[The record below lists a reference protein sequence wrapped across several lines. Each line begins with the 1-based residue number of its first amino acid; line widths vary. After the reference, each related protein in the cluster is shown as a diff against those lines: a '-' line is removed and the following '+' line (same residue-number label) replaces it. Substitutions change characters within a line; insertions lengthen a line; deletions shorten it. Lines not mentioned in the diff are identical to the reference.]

1 MLEGC
6 YGKVVDVA
14 ETVRIDSLAYG
25 SSGVGRLASG
35 KAVFVDG
42 TVPGDTVEAELVSDG
57 ASFARAKVA
66 KVLEASPDR
75 VLPFCPYAG
84 ICGGCPWAQVS
95 YEAQLRAKRANLV
108 NSLVRIAK
116 LDAGQAESLVAPCV
130 PSKRQTGYRNK
141 IELAVGHDSAGRI
154 DLGFHQLASDK
165 LITPDKCPLAHDAIA
180 KAPKA
185 LRGAIRFLNSRQ
197 DLGVFRVGVRH
208 SLRTKSLEVAL
219 WTTPGPAPRAQ
230 IEKVMMDALRPT
242 SIVRVLAEEGKARKV
257 KKVEVLHGAGS
268 WEEELAGFRHRVSAP
283 SFFQVNTAQAEK
295 LIALVLEGLELEEG
309 EFVADLYSGVGS
321 FTLPLAATGCDVVAV
336 ESAGSSVRDLRRSAD
351 KYQLPIEVLGGDSA
365 RELPTL
371 GDLDALVA
379 DPPRAGLAKSVP
391 ADIAAAN
398 PSRVAYV
405 SCDPAT
411 LARDLAAFAKLGY
424 HPTRITPVDLF
435 PQTYHVECVCLL
447 SKA

>member
-1 MLEGC
+1 M
-6 YGKVVDVA
+6 A
-14 ETVRIDSLAYG
+14 ENVYIDSLAYG

-42 TVPGDTVEAELVSDG
+42 TVPGDTVAIELVSDG
-57 ASFARAKVA
+57 KSFARGKVVE
-66 KVLEASPDR
+66 VLEPAPDR
-75 VLPFCPYAG
+75 VTPFCPYAG

-95 YEAQLRAKRANLV
+95 YEAQLKAKRANLV

-116 LDAGQAESLVAPCV
+116 MDANRAEELTAECV
-130 PSKRQTGYRNK
+130 PSKRRTGYRNK
-141 IELAVGHDSAGRI
+141 VELAVGRDGAGRI

-165 LITPDKCPLAHDAIA
+165 LITPDACPLAHDAIA

-197 DLGVFRVGVRH
+197 DLGIFRVGIRH

-230 IEKVMMDALRPT
+230 IAKVVEDALRPT

-295 LIALVLEGLELEEG
+295 LITLALEGLPLEEG
-309 EFVADLYSGVGS
+309 DFVADLYSGVGS
-321 FTLPLAATGCDVVAV
+321 FTLPLAAAGCDVVAV
-336 ESAGSSVRDLRRSAD
+336 ESAGSSVRDLRRTAD
-351 KYQLPIEVLGGDSA
+351 KYQMPIEVLGGDSA

-371 GDLDALVA
+371 GELDALVV
-379 DPPRAGLAKSVP
+379 DPPRAGLAQSVP
-391 ADIAAAN
+391 ADIAAAA
-398 PSRVAYV
+398 PRRVAYI

-411 LARDLAAFAKLGY
+411 LARDLANFAQVGY
-424 HPTRITPVDLF
+424 HPTSITPVDLF
-435 PQTYHVECVCLL
+435 PQTYHVETVVLL
-447 SKA
+447 ARNVNH

>member
-1 MLEGC
+1 MP
-6 YGKVVDVA
+6 
-14 ETVRIDSLAYG
+14 ETVHIDSLAYG
-25 SSGVGRLASG
+25 PAGVGRLASG

-42 TVPGDTVEAELVSDG
+42 TVPGDTVEVELVSDG
-57 ASFARAKVA
+57 SSYARAKVVA
-66 KVLEASPDR
+66 VAEPAPDR
-75 VLPFCPYAG
+75 VAPFCPYAG

-95 YEAQLRAKRANLV
+95 YEAQLSAKRANLV
-108 NSLVRIAK
+108 SNLVRIAGMN
-116 LDAGQAESLVAPCV
+116 ATEAEELTGACV
-130 PSKRQTGYRNK
+130 PSKRRTGYRNK
-141 IELAVGHDSAGRI
+141 VELAVARDGAGRI
-154 DLGFHQLASDK
+154 DLGFHQTASDK
-165 LITPDKCPLAHDAIA
+165 LVTPDACPLAHDAIA

-230 IEKVMMDALRPT
+230 IEKVVMDALHPT

-295 LIALVLEGLELEEG
+295 LIELAISGLELEEG
-309 EFVADLYSGVGS
+309 DFVADLYSGVGS
-321 FTLPLAATGCDVVAV
+321 FTLPLAAAGCDVVAV
-336 ESAGSSVRDLRRSAD
+336 ESAGPSVRDLRRSAD

-371 GDLDALVA
+371 GDLDALVV

-398 PSRVAYV
+398 PRRVAYV

-411 LARDLAAFAKLGY
+411 LARDLALFAKNGTFE
-424 HPTRITPVDLF
+424 PVRITPVDLF
-435 PQTYHVECVCLL
+435 PQTYHVETVCLL
-447 SKA
+447 AHKDWKWPRKA

>member
-1 MLEGC
+1 MSEI
-6 YGKVVDVA
+6 VH
-14 ETVRIDSLAYG
+14 INSLSYG
-25 SSGVGRLASG
+25 SAGVGRLASG

-42 TVPGDTVEAELVSDG
+42 TVPGDTLAIELVSDG
-57 ASFARAKVA
+57 KSYARGKV
-66 KVLEASPDR
+66 VEVVEASPDR
-75 VLPFCPYAG
+75 VQPFCPYAG

-95 YEAQLRAKRANLV
+95 YETQLTAKRVNLV
-108 NSLVRIAK
+108 SNLTRIAGI
-116 LDAGQAESLVAPCV
+116 DADAAENLTAECV
-130 PSKRQTGYRNK
+130 PSKRRTGYRNK
-141 IELAVGHDSAGRI
+141 VELAVGRDGAGRI
-154 DLGFHQLASDK
+154 DLGFHQMASNK
-165 LITPDKCPLAHDAIA
+165 LIVPDQCPIAHDAIA

-185 LRGAIRFLNSRQ
+185 LRGAVRFLNSRS

-230 IEKVMMDALRPT
+230 IEKVVMDALHPT

-268 WEEELAGFRHRVSAP
+268 WEEELSGFRHRVSAP

-295 LIALVLEGLELEEG
+295 LIALAMEGLELEEG
-309 EFVADLYSGVGS
+309 DFVADLYSGVGS
-321 FTLPLAATGCDVVAV
+321 FTLPLAAAGCDVVAV

-351 KYQLPIEVLGGDSA
+351 KYQLPIEVLGGDAA

-371 GDLDALVA
+371 GGLDALVV

-391 ADIAAAN
+391 ADIAAAG
-398 PSRVAYV
+398 PARVAYV

-411 LARDLAAFAKLGY
+411 LCRDIARFAEVGY
-424 HPTRITPVDLF
+424 RPVRITPVDLF
-435 PQTYHVECVCLL
+435 PQTYHCETVAIL
-447 SKA
+447 SRESR

>member
-1 MLEGC
+1 M
-6 YGKVVDVA
+6 A
-14 ETVRIDSLAYG
+14 ENVYIDSLAYG

-42 TVPGDTVEAELVSDG
+42 TVPGDTVAIELVSDG
-57 ASFARAKVA
+57 KSFARGKVVE
-66 KVLEASPDR
+66 VLEPSPDR
-75 VLPFCPYAG
+75 VTPFCPYAG

-95 YEAQLRAKRANLV
+95 YEAQLKAKRANLV

-116 LDAGQAESLVAPCV
+116 MDANRAEELTAECV
-130 PSKRQTGYRNK
+130 PSKRRTGYRNK
-141 IELAVGHDSAGRI
+141 VELAVGRDGAGRI

-165 LITPDKCPLAHDAIA
+165 LITPDACPLAHDAIA

-197 DLGVFRVGVRH
+197 DLGIFRVGIRH

-230 IEKVMMDALRPT
+230 IAKVVEDALRPT

-295 LIALVLEGLELEEG
+295 LITLALEGLQLEEG
-309 EFVADLYSGVGS
+309 DFVADLYSGVGS
-321 FTLPLAATGCDVVAV
+321 FTLPLAAAGCDVVAV
-336 ESAGSSVRDLRRSAD
+336 ESAGSSVRDLRRTAD
-351 KYQLPIEVLGGDSA
+351 KYQMPIEVLGGDSA

-371 GDLDALVA
+371 GELDALVV
-379 DPPRAGLAKSVP
+379 DPPRAGLAQSVP
-391 ADIAAAN
+391 ADIAAAA
-398 PSRVAYV
+398 PRRVAYI

-411 LARDLAAFAKLGY
+411 LARDLANFAQAGY
-424 HPTRITPVDLF
+424 HPTSITPVDLF
-435 PQTYHVECVCLL
+435 PQTYHVETVVLL
-447 SKA
+447 ARNVNH

>member
-1 MLEGC
+1 M
-6 YGKVVDVA
+6 A
-14 ETVRIDSLAYG
+14 ENVYIDSLAYG

-42 TVPGDTVEAELVSDG
+42 TVPGDTVAIELVSDG
-57 ASFARAKVA
+57 KSFARGKVVE
-66 KVLEASPDR
+66 VLEPSPDR
-75 VLPFCPYAG
+75 VTPFCPYAG

-95 YEAQLRAKRANLV
+95 YEAQLKAKRANLV

-116 LDAGQAESLVAPCV
+116 MDANRAEELTAECV
-130 PSKRQTGYRNK
+130 PSKRRTGYRNK
-141 IELAVGHDSAGRI
+141 VELAVGRDGAGRI

-165 LITPDKCPLAHDAIA
+165 LITPDACPLAHDAIA

-197 DLGVFRVGVRH
+197 DLGIFRVGIRH

-230 IEKVMMDALRPT
+230 IAKVVEDALRPT

-295 LIALVLEGLELEEG
+295 LITLALEGLQLEEG
-309 EFVADLYSGVGS
+309 DFVADLYSGVGS
-321 FTLPLAATGCDVVAV
+321 FTLPLAAAGCDVVAV
-336 ESAGSSVRDLRRSAD
+336 ESAGSSVRDLRRTAD
-351 KYQLPIEVLGGDSA
+351 KYQMPIEVLGGDSA

-371 GDLDALVA
+371 GELDALVV
-379 DPPRAGLAKSVP
+379 DPPRAGLAQSVP
-391 ADIAAAN
+391 ADIAAAA
-398 PSRVAYV
+398 PRRVAYI

-411 LARDLAAFAKLGY
+411 LARDLANFAQVGY
-424 HPTRITPVDLF
+424 HPTSITPVDLF
-435 PQTYHVECVCLL
+435 PQTYHVETVVLL
-447 SKA
+447 ARNVNL

>member
-1 MLEGC
+1 MR
-6 YGKVVDVA
+6 
-14 ETVRIDSLAYG
+14 ETVHIDSLAYG

-35 KAVFVDG
+35 KAVFVDS
-42 TVPGDTVEAELVSDG
+42 TVPGDTVAIELVSDG
-57 ASFARAKVA
+57 ASYARGKVA
-66 KVLEASPDR
+66 DIVEPSPNR
-75 VLPFCPYAG
+75 VQPFCPYAG

-95 YEAQLRAKRANLV
+95 YEAQLEAKRANLV
-108 NSLVRIAK
+108 SNLVRIAK
-116 LDAGQAESLVAPCV
+116 LDQDEAERLTGQCV
-130 PSKRQTGYRNK
+130 PSKRRTGYRNK
-141 IELAVGHDSAGRI
+141 VELAVGRDAAGRI

-165 LITPDKCPLAHDAIA
+165 LIAPEACPIAHDAIA

-185 LRGAIRFLNSRQ
+185 LRGAVRFLNSRN
-197 DLGVFRVGVRH
+197 DLGIFRVGVRH

-230 IEKVMMDALRPT
+230 IAKVVGDALHPT

-295 LIALVLEGLELEEG
+295 LIELVCDGLELEEG
-309 EFVADLYSGVGS
+309 DFVADLYSGVGA
-321 FTLPLAATGCDVVAV
+321 FTLPLAAAGCDVVAV
-336 ESAGSSVRDLRRSAD
+336 ESAGSSVRDLNRSAD
-351 KYQLPIEVLGGDSA
+351 KYQLPIEVLGGDAA

-371 GDLDALVA
+371 GGLDALVV

-391 ADIAAAN
+391 ADIAAAG
-398 PSRVAYV
+398 PKRVAYV

-411 LARDLAAFAKLGY
+411 LCRDIARFAEVGY
-424 HPTRITPVDLF
+424 RPVSLTPVDLF
-435 PQTYHVECVCLL
+435 PQTYHVETVALL
-447 SKA
+447 QKRNS